1 MKRGIAWLLFMCV
14 LALAVPAIAE
24 ESFTMAGYDDSGTG
38 HVWETNLFFQRMEE
52 KTGVHFAFQQF
63 TDSETWQQKKAEL
76 LSGDEMP
83 DVYLNIT
90 ADYVREHLNDIMLT
104 TDTHR
109 YIL

>member
-1 MKRGIAWLLFMCV
+1 MKRGIAWVLFMCV

-63 TDSETWQQKKAEL
+63 TDSQTWQQKKAEL

-83 DVYLNIT
+83 DVLFK
-90 ADYVREHLNDIMLT
+90 AD
-104 TDTHR
+104 
-109 YIL
+109 